1 MLRMVVL
8 GSGSLGNSVLVEA
21 GETRVLVDAG
31 LSAKQLVARMELLG
45 IPPESLDAILLTHEH
60 GDHARGLKVFQ
71 RKYPVPVFAN
81 LLTREVLADKTGPGV
96 PWRVFENEQ
105 PFSVGEMEVLGFQI
119 QHDAADPVGFALKH
133 REASMALVSDLG
145 HVTAKVR
152 HYLKDLDGLFVEAN
166 YDEDM
171 LIADVKRPWST
182 KQRISSRHGHLSNEQ
197 VGELLR
203 EVATERLRNVVLGH
217 LSSDCNCPKLATKY
231 LLGELKKAGHRQVT
245 VLCAS
250 QDEPTP
256 WVTVREKD
264 VEWTPMKC
272 GALQG
277 ELF

>member
-1 MLRMVVL
+1 MVVL

-31 LSAKQLVARMELLG
+31 LSAKQLTARMDLLG
-45 IPPESLDAILLTHEH
+45 VDPDSLDAILLTHEH
-60 GDHARGLKVFQ
+60 GDHARGLKVFL
-71 RKYPVPVFAN
+71 RKYPVPVYAN

-96 PWRVFENEQ
+96 QWRVFENEEA
-105 PFSVGEMEVLGFQI
+105 FSVGEVEVLGFQI

-152 HYLKDLDGLFVEAN
+152 HYLQDLDGLFIEAN
-166 YDEDM
+166 YDEDL

-197 VGELLR
+197 VGELLCD
-203 EVATERLRNVVLGH
+203 VATDRLRNVVLGH
-217 LSSDCNCPKLATKY
+217 LSSDCNCPKLVTKY
-231 LLGELKKAGHRQVT
+231 LSAELKKVGQRHVKF
-245 VLCAS
+245 LCAS

-256 WVTVREKD
+256 WVTIRERD
-264 VEWTPMKC
+264 TAWTRVKC

>member
-31 LSAKQLVARMELLG
+31 LSAKQLTARMDLLG
-45 IPPESLDAILLTHEH
+45 VDPDSLDAILLTHEH
-60 GDHARGLKVFQ
+60 GDHARGLKVFL
-71 RKYPVPVFAN
+71 RKYPVPVYAN
-81 LLTREVLADKTGPGV
+81 LLTREVLADKTGPCV
-96 PWRVFENEQ
+96 QWRVFENEEA
-105 PFSVGEMEVLGFQI
+105 FSVGEVEVLGFQI

-152 HYLKDLDGLFVEAN
+152 HYLQDLDGLFIEAN
-166 YDEDM
+166 YDEDL

-197 VGELLR
+197 VGELLCD
-203 EVATERLRNVVLGH
+203 VATDRLRNVVLGH
-217 LSSDCNCPKLATKY
+217 LSSDCNCPKLVTKY
-231 LLGELKKAGHRQVT
+231 LSAELNKVGQRHVKF
-245 VLCAS
+245 LCAS

-256 WVTVREKD
+256 WVTIRERD
-264 VEWTPMKC
+264 TAWTRVKC